1 MISKESSVTIISKAT
16 ILLVNFLLVI
26 FTAQI
31 WGSEGRGEIA
41 LIMAN
46 ISIIV
51 ISNNILSGSTIA
63 YHSSKLNKFHLLST
77 SFVGTFI
84 FSLIGSLLFSI
95 YYTFDNFKHLF
106 IIATLISFSNSISL
120 YYLGK
125 KNIKW
130 FNLLTILNPIFIAL
144 YLSILYYWFKIQTIN
159 AFFYSYYLG
168 VGTVF
173 LIGFIKIIQNKVFEF
188 SFIKIKDLK
197 NIFHY
202 GFNNELSSFFQF
214 LNYRLSYFFIA
225 ELLGFHE
232 LGIFSVAVSVT
243 EAIWIVSKSMSA
255 IHFSEIINST
265 NYKKDIIVTSKVALQ
280 NFWFSLLLSIILF
293 LLPNSLFTFVFGDNF
308 AEAKTIT
315 TYLIPGII
323 FIAVS
328 NIYGHYFAGIGK
340 LTILK
345 NKSYIGFVATLLAA
359 LLLIPKYKLIG
370 ACITLNISHFTS
382 SLYLFFMFLKHK
394 KNVLSNKS

>member
-1 MISKESSVTIISKAT
+1 MISKESLVTIISKVT

-26 FTAQI
+26 FTTQI

-41 LIMAN
+41 FLMAN

-51 ISNNILSGSTIA
+51 ILNNIFSGSTVA

-77 SFVGTFI
+77 SFVGTLF

-95 YYTFDNFKHLF
+95 YYNFDNFKHLF

-120 YYLGK
+120 YYLGS

-130 FNLLTILNPIFIAL
+130 FNLLTIISPIFTAF
-144 YLSILYYWFKIQTIN
+144 YLIILYYGLKIQSIN
-159 AFFYSYYLG
+159 TFFYSYYLG
-168 VGTVF
+168 IGTVF
-173 LIGFIKIIQNKVFEF
+173 IFGFFKIINKNIFEI

-197 NIFHY
+197 TIFYY
-202 GFNNELSSFFQF
+202 GFNNELSSFLQF

-232 LGIFSVAVSVT
+232 LGVFSVAVSIT

-255 IHFSEIINST
+255 VHFSEIINST
-265 NYKKDIIVTSKVALQ
+265 NYKKDIIITSKVALQ

-293 LLPNSLFTFVFGDNF
+293 ILPNSLFIFIFGDSF
-308 AEAKTIT
+308 SEVKTIT

-328 NIYGHYFAGIGK
+328 NVYGHYFAGIGK

-345 NKSYIGFVATLLAA
+345 NKSFIGFVTTLLAA
-359 LLLIPKYKLIG
+359 LVLIPKYKLIG
-370 ACITLNISHFTS
+370 ACISLNISHMIS
-382 SLYLFFMFLKHK
+382 SSYLFIMYLKHRK
-394 KNVLSNKS
+394 TVLQK